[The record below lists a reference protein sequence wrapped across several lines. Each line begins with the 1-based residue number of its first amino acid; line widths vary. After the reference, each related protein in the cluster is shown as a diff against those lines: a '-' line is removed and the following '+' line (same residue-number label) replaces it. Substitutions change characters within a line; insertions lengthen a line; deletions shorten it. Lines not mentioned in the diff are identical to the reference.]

1 METLVSPHVAPIGG
15 SMTDAR
21 VDGVHQHAEPD
32 RLVTAASDDA
42 GFYAAVAEALVR
54 PADRLVA
61 DVGCGGGG
69 MAMAMARRLAP
80 GGRVVAVDSHG
91 EILDAARA
99 HVREGLGEPE
109 YGPRVDFVT
118 GALEDGRGLRAAIG
132 GAPDLIWASA
142 VIHHVGDQ
150 QGAVDTL
157 AALLAIGGR
166 LAIQE
171 SGLRRRHLPWD
182 VGVGAPGLEA
192 RLEAAAGHWY
202 TAMRAG
208 IATHK
213 PLPYGWTTAMRR
225 AGLVMVTERTFL
237 IELPAPLSTIA
248 RRHALTW
255 LDGRVTHAASTNA
268 LSADDL
274 AAWQRLLSPDDSEW
288 LGHRDDL
295 HLLEA
300 RTVQT
305 GVRTRTWRG
314 PLPGGPSHF

>member
-1 METLVSPHVAPIGG
+1 
-15 SMTDAR
+15 MTDAR
-21 VDGVHQHAEPD
+21 VDGVHQLAEPD
-32 RLVTAASDDA
+32 RLVTAATDDA
-42 GFYAAVAEALVR
+42 GFYAAVAETLVR
-54 PADRLVA
+54 PSDRLAA

-69 MAMAMARRLAP
+69 MALAMARRLAP

-99 HVREGLGEPE
+99 HVREELGEPE

-118 GALEDGRGLRAAIG
+118 AALEDGMRGLRTDIG

-150 QGAVDTL
+150 QDAVDTL

-182 VGVGAPGLEA
+182 VGVGAAGLEA

-225 AGLVMVTERTFL
+225 AGLVTVTERTFL

-255 LDGRVTHAASTNA
+255 LGGRVTHAAGADA

-274 AAWQRLLSPDDSEW
+274 DAWNRLLNPEEPEW
-288 LGHRDDL
+288 LGHREDI

-305 GVRTRTWRG
+305 GVRTRA
-314 PLPGGPSHF
+314 

>member
-1 METLVSPHVAPIGG
+1 
-15 SMTDAR
+15 MTDAR
-21 VDGVHQHAEPD
+21 VDGVHRHVEPD
-32 RLVTAASDDA
+32 RLVTAATDDA
-42 GFYAAVAEALVR
+42 RFYAAVAETLVR
-54 PADRLVA
+54 PADRLVV

-69 MAMAMARRLAP
+69 MTLAVARRLAP
-80 GGRVVAVDSHG
+80 GGRVVA
-91 EILDAARA
+91 LDPDDEVLEAAGV

-109 YGPRVDFVT
+109 YGPRVDFVA
-118 GALEDGRGLRAAIG
+118 GELDDGVRGLRAVIG
-132 GAPDLIWASA
+132 GDPDLIWASA

-157 AALLAIGGR
+157 ASLLAIGGR

-171 SGLRRRHLPWD
+171 SGLSRRHLPWD
-182 VGVGAPGLEA
+182 VGVGTPGLEA

-213 PLPYGWTTAMRR
+213 PLPYGWTTAMHR
-225 AGLVMVTERTFL
+225 AGLVTVTERTFL
-237 IELPAPLSTIA
+237 IELPAPLSTVA

-255 LDGRVTHAASTNA
+255 LTSRVDQATSAGA
-268 LSADDL
+268 LSDDDL
-274 AAWQRLLSPDDSEW
+274 GAWERLLNPDDPEW
-288 LGHRDDL
+288 LGHREDI

-305 GVRTRTWRG
+305 GVRTRT
-314 PLPGGPSHF
+314 